1 MFRMF
6 EQVWPCVQ
14 VRGAAPKLPGVLAW
28 GWAPGPWGPAAG
40 KRAGGPGGPEDE
52 GPGMA
57 DGGPLEVEEGP
68 GPGALEEGEEPRKR
82 SWVSGFTGGMGKRTA
97 GMEDL
102 PGAWQLIAQRCPSH
116 YHTEVQKL

>member
-1 MFRMF
+1 MFYMFCMF

-14 VRGAAPKLPGVLAW
+14 VPGAAPKLPSVRAW
-28 GWAPGPWGPAAG
+28 GWAPGTWGPSAG
-40 KRAGGPGGPEDE
+40 RRAGGLGGPEDE
-52 GPGMA
+52 EPGMA
-57 DGGPLEVEEGP
+57 DGGPLEV
-68 GPGALEEGEEPRKR
+68 EEPRKR

-102 PGAWQLIAQRCPSH
+102 PGAWQLIAQICPSH